1 MARIIYRV
9 APSGANW
16 TVKRDTVLQSTHDN
30 KQPAVDAGSGG
41 ARREWEVFKRPAQ
54 CVIHRA
60 DGTIEKEWTYGND
73 PYPPVG

>member
-9 APSGANW
+9 APSGSNW
-16 TVKRDTVLQSTHDN
+16 TVKRDGILQSTHDN
-30 KQPAVDAGSGG
+30 KQPAVDAGSAG
-41 ARREWEVFKRPAQ
+41 ARREWEVYKRPSQ

-73 PYPPVG
+73 PYPPPG